1 VQYFPSSVSPVA
13 LRHLRTLHK
22 PFPPKTA
29 LCFGFQVQQAVA
41 ERVPAGAIVQRGGSG
56 PRTMV
61 ITAEEILAEI
71 GPVQAVLDE
80 HDGVVT
86 VIDTSEGNIMLSL
99 DGGCTGCSST
109 PMTAMQIYY
118 SLKKLEA
125 VNDVI
130 FVNGELPEYM
140 RTFIDQKMA
149 KEAHEGDADGAKDD
163 EGPQG
168 EIV

>member
-1 VQYFPSSVSPVA
+1 MM
-13 LRHLRTLHK
+13 T
-22 PFPPKTA
+22 
-29 LCFGFQVQQAVA
+29 
-41 ERVPAGAIVQRGGSG
+41 
-56 PRTMV
+56 
-61 ITAEEILAEI
+61 ITAEEVLKEI
-71 GPVQAVLDE
+71 GPVQEVLDA

-86 VIDTSEGNIMLSL
+86 VLDTADGIVMLSL
-99 DGGCTGCSST
+99 DGGCVGCSST

-118 SLKKLEA
+118 SLKKLEP

-149 KEAHEGDADGAKDD
+149 NESE
-163 EGPQG
+163 EEG

>member
-1 VQYFPSSVSPVA
+1 MSGRRLSG
-13 LRHLRTLHK
+13 LRSRSRRI
-22 PFPPKTA
+22 
-29 LCFGFQVQQAVA
+29 FQ
-41 ERVPAGAIVQRGGSG
+41 PIVERGGHS
-56 PRTMV
+56 RVTMG
-61 ITAEEILAEI
+61 ISAEEILAEI
-71 GPVQAVLDE
+71 GPVQEVLDA

-86 VIDTSEGNIMLSL
+86 VLDTSDGNIMLSL

-118 SLKKLEA
+118 SLKKLDA

-140 RTFIDQKMA
+140 RTFINQKME
-149 KEAHEGDADGAKDD
+149 KEAAESSE
-163 EGPQG
+163 EGPG